1 MTPDAVKPD
10 AAGLTAA
17 IDAVTAGLPIVLP
30 TDTVYGLAVRAG
42 DEPAVERL
50 FQLKRRPAERS
61 IAILVGDAQQAA
73 EFAHLNRYERRVVEE
88 CWPGALTL
96 VLNRLASADPSIG
109 RADGTVGV
117 RCPNNSFVRMLAL
130 AVGPLATTSA
140 NLSGEP
146 TPVDATGAAAALD
159 GDVSVTIDGGPCE
172 GSASTVARVDHDGDI
187 MILRTGT
194 YSQSDLECIARS

>member
-1 MTPDAVKPD
+1 MKPD
-10 AAGLTAA
+10 AAGLAAA
-17 IDAVTAGLPIVLP
+17 IEALNSGEPIVLP

-42 DEPAVERL
+42 DPVALERV

-61 IAILVGDAQQAA
+61 VAVLVGDVDQAA
-73 EFAHLNRYERRVVEE
+73 EFAHINRYERRVAGE

-96 VLNRLASADPSIG
+96 VMNRLAHAEASLG
-109 RADGTVGV
+109 RPDGTVGV
-117 RCPNNSFVRMLAL
+117 RCPDHPFVRMLAL

-146 TPVDATGAAAALD
+146 TPIEAAAATAALD
-159 GDVSVTIDGGPCE
+159 GDVAVTIDGGRCE

-187 MILRTGT
+187 LILRQGAFG
-194 YSQSDLECIARS
+194 QRDLERIARK

>member
-1 MTPDAVKPD
+1 MTAELVKPN
-10 AAGLTAA
+10 AAGLAAA
-17 IDAVTAGLPIVLP
+17 IDAITAGLPVVLP

-42 DEPAVERL
+42 DQPAVDRL
-50 FQLKRRPAERS
+50 FELKRRPVERA
-61 IAILVGDAQQAA
+61 IAVLVGDATQAG
-73 EFAHLNRYERRVVEE
+73 EIAHLNRFERRVVAA

-146 TPVDATGAAAALD
+146 TPVEATAAAAALD

-187 MILRTGT
+187 MILRAGAYTQT
-194 YSQSDLECIARS
+194 DLERIANS

>member
-1 MTPDAVKPD
+1 MIKPD
-10 AAGLTAA
+10 AEGLAAA
-17 IDAVTAGLPIVLP
+17 IEAVSAGLPVVLP

-42 DEPAVERL
+42 DEPAVEKL
-50 FQLKRRPAERS
+50 FQLKRRPVERS

-73 EFAHLNRYERRVVEE
+73 EIAHLNRYEQRVVEQ

-96 VLNRLASADPSIG
+96 VLNRLDTADPSIG
-109 RADGTVGV
+109 RTDGTVGV
-117 RCPNNSFVRMLAL
+117 RCPNNAFVRMLAL

-146 TPVDATGAAAALD
+146 TPVGAVQAADALD

-187 MILRTGT
+187 MILRTGVYT
-194 YSQSDLECIARS
+194 QAELERIARA

>member
-1 MTPDAVKPD
+1 MTPQSAKPD
-10 AAGLTAA
+10 AQGLEAA
-17 IDAVTAGLPIVLP
+17 IEAITAGEPVVLP

-42 DEPAVERL
+42 DAPAVEKL
-50 FQLKRRPAERS
+50 FELKRRPAERS
-61 IAILVGDAQQAA
+61 IAVLVGDAQQAA
-73 EFAHLNRYERRVVEE
+73 EIAHLNRFEQRVVSE

-109 RADGTVGV
+109 REDGTVGV
-117 RCPNNSFVRMLAL
+117 RCPDNSFVRMLAL

-146 TPVDATGAAAALD
+146 TPIEAREAAAALD

-172 GSASTVARVDHDGDI
+172 GSASTVARVDRDGDI
-187 MILRTGT
+187 IILRSGAYT
-194 YSQSDLECIARS
+194 QVELERIAHP